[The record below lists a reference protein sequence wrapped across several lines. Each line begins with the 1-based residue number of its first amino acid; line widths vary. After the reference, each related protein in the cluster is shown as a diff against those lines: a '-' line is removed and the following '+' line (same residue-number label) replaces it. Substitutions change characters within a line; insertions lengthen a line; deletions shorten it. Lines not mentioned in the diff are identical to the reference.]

1 MSNQENKVP
10 KSPKDQKTI
19 EERVRELDEQVE
31 WFYGDDFQLDQAIQ
45 NYQKTAKLAEEI
57 EQDLLKLQNEVK
69 VIGDLTK

>member
-10 KSPKDQKTI
+10 KSPKAQKTI